1 MNFGFSILDC
11 RLREQKITRGTMK
24 EKIFLYLVATLLL
37 GSVYPARAQQQK
49 KVYRI
54 GYLSSTDA
62 AADSPR
68 AEAFRQG
75 LRELSYVESQNI
87 VIEYRYAEGVADRF
101 PNLAA
106 ELVQL
111 KVDVIVVIG
120 TLPAQAAKNA
130 TKTIPIVMTYVTDP
144 VGTGLVA
151 SLAHPG
157 GNVTGLS
164 NLFQDLGGKQLELLK
179 EAFPKISR
187 VAVLWDP
194 ANASNALWLGELKVA
209 AAALRITLQ
218 PREAHDPD
226 DLEPAFA
233 AIKRDGAN
241 AFVVLLNALVS
252 TYRARIANFAA
263 KSRLP
268 AMYPHS
274 GFTNDGGL
282 MSFGPNPL
290 DSARRAAVYVDKI
303 LKGAKPAEFPIEQPK
318 KLEFIINLKT
328 AKQMGLIIPGSVLY
342 RVDRVIE

>member
-1 MNFGFSILDC
+1 MRTGKGHKAIGNTKFIWSVLGAMLLAFGF
-11 RLREQKITRGTMK
+11 
-24 EKIFLYLVATLLL
+24 
-37 GSVYPARAQQQK
+37 PAEAQQPK

-54 GYLSSTDA
+54 GYLSSTDS
-62 AADSPR
+62 AADSLR

-75 LRELSYVESQNI
+75 LRELSYVEGQNI
-87 VIEYRYAEGVADRF
+87 VVEYRYAEGVADRF

-120 TLPAQAAKNA
+120 TLPAQAAKYA
-130 TKTIPIVMTYVTDP
+130 TETIPIVMTYVTDP

-164 NLFQDLGGKQLELLK
+164 NLFQDVGGKQLELLK

-252 TYRARIANFAA
+252 NYRARIANFAA

-282 MSFGPNPL
+282 MSFGPNP
-290 DSARRAAVYVDKI
+290 S
-303 LKGAKPAEFPIEQPK
+303 
-318 KLEFIINLKT
+318 
-328 AKQMGLIIPGSVLY
+328 
-342 RVDRVIE
+342 

>member
-24 EKIFLYLVATLLL
+24 EKIFLSLLATLLL
-37 GSVYPARAQQQK
+37 GSVYPAHAQQQK

-54 GYLSSTDA
+54 GYLSSTDP
-62 AADSPR
+62 AADSLR
-68 AEAFRQG
+68 AEASRQG
-75 LRELSYVESQNI
+75 LRELSYVEGQNI

-120 TLPAQAAKNA
+120 TLPAQAAKYA
-130 TKTIPIVMTYVTDP
+130 TETIPIVMTYVTDP

-151 SLAHPG
+151 SLARPG

-164 NLFQDLGGKQLELLK
+164 NLFQDVGGKQLELLK

-218 PREAHDPD
+218 PREVHDPD

-252 TYRARIANFAA
+252 NYRARIANFAA
-263 KSRLP
+263 KTPLP
-268 AMYPHS
+268 PLYPNIT
-274 GFTNDGGL
+274 FANDGGL

-290 DSARRAAVYVDKI
+290 DSARRAAAYVDKI
-303 LKGAKPAEFPIEQPK
+303 LKGAKP
-318 KLEFIINLKT
+318 
-328 AKQMGLIIPGSVLY
+328 
-342 RVDRVIE
+342 